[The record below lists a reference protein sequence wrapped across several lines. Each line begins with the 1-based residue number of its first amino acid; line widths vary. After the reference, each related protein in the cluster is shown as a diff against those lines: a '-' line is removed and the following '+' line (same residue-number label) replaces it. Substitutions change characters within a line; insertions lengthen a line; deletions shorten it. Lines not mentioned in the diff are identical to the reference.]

1 METISQNGNVLIPID
16 TAGRVLE
23 ILMILDQIWAKRGL
37 NNVGLVFLNN
47 FSDQTIEF
55 AKISVEWMSDQVM
68 KRLHMDREKPFSFEF
83 NIFFLIFIKF
93 RI

>member
-47 FSDQTIEF
+47 FSDQTLEF
-55 AKISVEWMSDQVM
+55 AKISVEWMSDLVM
-68 KRLHMDREKPFSFEF
+68 KRFNMDREKPFSFEF
-83 NIFFLIFIKF
+83 CFSLDLNTL
-93 RI
+93 